1 MKYILLYGSIILLAF
16 SCSKMG
22 DNIYDYASDERIYP
36 GMFEIAM
43 PRVGFE
49 RVEIDLMQAGR
60 IPASLMKLGTAQK
73 TVVEYDNTVI
83 VIDSLCSWVNITGLT
98 QSKTYR
104 FYVYTIDKYGNKSVK
119 RTASAVPYLTE
130 DLEFLKIPAPTVKY
144 TDNGSAVSADIN
156 WPAGLSSVMMYYIGL
171 TYSYT
176 DTDGLPK
183 NGDRAGNPLFT
194 AENLPKG
201 EDVTISVT
209 YHIVP
214 ILSNTPLRDTLQMVR
229 PLIIHTPEQ

>member
-1 MKYILLYGSIILLAF
+1 
-16 SCSKMG
+16 MG
-22 DNIYDYASDERIYP
+22 DNIYDHASDERIYP

-60 IPASLMKLGTAQK
+60 IPASMMKMGTAQK

-119 RTASAVPYLTE
+119 RTPSAVPYLNE
-130 DLEFLKIPAPTVKY
+130 DLELLKIPTPVVTYA
-144 TDNGSAVSADIN
+144 DNGLTVSADIN
-156 WPAGLSSVMMYYIGL
+156 WPEGLSSVMMYYIGL

-176 DTDGLPK
+176 DADGLPR

-201 EDVTISVT
+201 EDVTISMK
-209 YHIVP
+209 YDIVP
-214 ILSNTPLRDTLQMVR
+214 IISNTALRDTLQLIK
-229 PLIIHTPEQ
+229 PLIIHTPE